1 MHPVGKGAAVLRQR
15 LIDIAGVSLRD
26 ILAADPRLRLTS
38 PALRQALRSAPAPA
52 TEQEREAWVDQLAA
66 GMARY
71 MTKQFQYVDLR
82 RGDGP
87 LQHLNRCFVEDFADG
102 WGVQPAVHAALRRH
116 HDRLALWAAEQLDA
130 VGALR
135 LVRHSGFRPV
145 CAYYT
150 PELQLQVLGLRDGIL
165 MSPVLEV
172 GCGDGRLVRHL
183 RAMGCD
189 ATGIDRDAPSDM
201 LRGDWFDAPLE
212 AMSWGSIIGHQSVS
226 LHFRNAHLQSGCQT
240 ASNVDPRS
248 ASNIDPL
255 MP

>member
-1 MHPVGKGAAVLRQR
+1 MTIDRLNSEGVVHPVGKGAAVLRQR

-102 WGVQPAVHAALRRH
+102 WGVHPS
-116 HDRLALWAAEQLDA
+116 RLA
-130 VGALR
+130 
-135 LVRHSGFRPV
+135 
-145 CAYYT
+145 
-150 PELQLQVLGLRDGIL
+150 
-165 MSPVLEV
+165 
-172 GCGDGRLVRHL
+172 DGRH
-183 RAMGCD
+183 
-189 ATGIDRDAPSDM
+189 P
-201 LRGDWFDAPLE
+201 P
-212 AMSWGSIIGHQSVS
+212 H
-226 LHFRNAHLQSGCQT
+226 
-240 ASNVDPRS
+240 PR
-248 ASNIDPL
+248 P
-255 MP
+255 